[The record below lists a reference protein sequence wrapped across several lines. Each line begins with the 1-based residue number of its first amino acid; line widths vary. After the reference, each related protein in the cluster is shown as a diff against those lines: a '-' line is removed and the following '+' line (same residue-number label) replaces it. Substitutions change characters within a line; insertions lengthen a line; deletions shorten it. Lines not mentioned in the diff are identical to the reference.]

1 MNMPGIRQIS
11 DKLADEELD
20 ELVEKEEGHDKR
32 RKVQSLLKRL
42 RGSKHSKK
50 NKALVPDGAYALDQ
64 LPALTGVGFKELEG
78 FVKKGDLIGYKFS
91 KNNQTYVLKENLDAF
106 LHYLQKNFNY

>member
-11 DKLADEELD
+11 DKLAD
-20 ELVEKEEGHDKR
+20 
-32 RKVQSLLKRL
+32 KVQSLLKRL

-106 LHYLQKNFNY
+106 LHYLQKNFNYVDYKWQKGYVNID